1 MAPST
6 LLLLTGSSVARGTK
20 VKKGVCLLKNEKINL
35 DYSYIRAVKTL
46 AFLSVLI
53 KIAVLL
59 IIFKNFSLIENILKF
74 RKTMTFKSVLLGK
87 KVIMDLIC

>member
-1 MAPST
+1 M
-6 LLLLTGSSVARGTK
+6 
-20 VKKGVCLLKNEKINL
+20 GVCLLKNEKINL

-53 KIAVLL
+53 KIPVLL

-74 RKTMTFKSVLLGK
+74 RKTMTFKSVLLGR
-87 KVIMDLIC
+87 KVIMDLMC